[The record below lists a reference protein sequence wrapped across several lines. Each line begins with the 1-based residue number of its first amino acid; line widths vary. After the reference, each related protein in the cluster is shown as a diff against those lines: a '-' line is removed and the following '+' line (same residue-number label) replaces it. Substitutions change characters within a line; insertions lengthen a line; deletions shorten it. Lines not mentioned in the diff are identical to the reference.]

1 MDYWLKHLHPGWKAV
16 IVFVVFAIVAY
27 LVPIRQASPEVPN
40 VLAATAIFYSILIGF
55 YIASAMTNLSRL
67 KTLVA
72 TETGALIAIYHIVKL
87 SLPERIKQVRE
98 AIDRYIIK
106 RFDYEIS
113 DYTEPTTEEFYAIFD
128 CLKGAKGKS
137 DGEAAAINYV
147 AESMYYVA

>member
-98 AIDRYIIK
+98 PLTATSLNASI
-106 RFDYEIS
+106 
-113 DYTEPTTEEFYAIFD
+113 
-128 CLKGAKGKS
+128 
-137 DGEAAAINYV
+137 
-147 AESMYYVA
+147 